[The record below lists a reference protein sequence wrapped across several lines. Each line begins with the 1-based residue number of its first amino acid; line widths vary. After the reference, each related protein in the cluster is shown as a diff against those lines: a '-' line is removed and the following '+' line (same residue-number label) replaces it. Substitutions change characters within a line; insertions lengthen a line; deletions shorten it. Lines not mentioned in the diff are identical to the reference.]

1 MRFERGRSEEEKE
14 KEKKERKKKN
24 IEWTNVPASS
34 ACSATNP
41 TSAPENRMN
50 ISKVLIRED
59 SSPGVPQNQE
69 SSKDCLR
76 LLSTLI
82 TYEIYLLV
90 SKNLGTYTKYLFSYD
105 RFSLFLSKVQ
115 KTIRLTYFWPF
126 AKFLLSV
133 LWSEWLGNRLKI

>member
-1 MRFERGRSEEEKE
+1 MRFERGRSKEEKE

-59 SSPGVPQNQE
+59 SSQGVPQNQE

-90 SKNLGTYTKYLFSYD
+90 SKNLGTYTKCLFSFCKIPP
-105 RFSLFLSKVQ
+105 FSFMIWMIGK
-115 KTIRLTYFWPF
+115 
-126 AKFLLSV
+126 
-133 LWSEWLGNRLKI
+133 